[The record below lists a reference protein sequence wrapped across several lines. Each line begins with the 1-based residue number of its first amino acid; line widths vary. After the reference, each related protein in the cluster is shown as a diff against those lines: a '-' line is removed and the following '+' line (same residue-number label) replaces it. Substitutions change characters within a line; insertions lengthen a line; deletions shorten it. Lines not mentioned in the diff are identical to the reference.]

1 MLSISNLCVRDVL
14 KNLDLTIQP
23 NEFVLIIGANG
34 SGKTTLFGSISGAI
48 RPKAGQILL
57 NGANVTNTPQYKR
70 AHLIS
75 SVSQDPRS
83 GTIGKMTIL
92 ENMCIAYMRS
102 GYKKISNN
110 IVEYFKKKLSVLEMG
125 LESRLSEYV
134 SVLSGGQR
142 QALSLVMSVIDDCK
156 LLLLDEIT
164 SALDPKASS
173 MVMRITDKLVRNE
186 GKTCL
191 FITHD
196 TKHMNCFDG
205 RVLEMKDGKLKQKS

>member
-1 MLSISNLCVRDVL
+1 L